1 MASASAGSIFV
12 DLLLQDAK
20 YTQGWQRASNTT
32 KKGTTAISNA
42 VDGATKSFLS
52 LGNSLTAALSVGGIL
67 AVTKNA
73 IDSASA
79 LVDLSDSLGLT
90 TDELQGYQ
98 FGAGLA
104 SVSAETFQ
112 SAIAKLNA
120 KIAEG
125 ELPYRNTG
133 DAIRDIADRVKDAN
147 TNIERAAI
155 VNEAFGAKLGAK
167 LIPYLKNGSA
177 GLEELTKQ
185 AKELGVVIDGET
197 LQRAEA
203 FGDELDRLGQVIKNN
218 FQAGLL
224 DGLVS
229 DSQSLREI
237 YGDQEFV
244 SGIREI
250 GKELG
255 DMLRYVAENK
265 ETFELLA
272 KILAGAYLGAKVGGG
287 RGALI
292 GAAATF
298 GYSALPEAPQTRDE
312 TLNDFQT
319 QAAKFKDLAKSMGIE
334 GAEPAAADTANQKAI
349 EYVKTKKQLTDEQQ
363 RFNQAAKEAEQAYQS
378 TTRYLSDLDRATIAY
393 TKAVADA
400 DLALKSGK
408 ISVDQY
414 NEAMK
419 NINTEFERNK
429 DKTDEWAQQVEAISK
444 RAAEN
449 IQDAFADFLF
459 DPFADGLDGMLKG
472 FIDTI
477 RKMIAQQAAASFLK
491 GLGDDSS
498 GGGGLL
504 GGLIKSVTGA
514 FAGAFA
520 DGGYIPPGQ
529 WGVTGE
535 AGAEITYGGK
545 TGTTVIPM
553 NGSGGGNTYNIDAR
567 GTDEARIMK
576 LEQMLLATTG
586 PGVIERRVQQAQ
598 KRGVPI

>member
-20 YTQGWQRASNTT
+20 YTQGWQRASTTT
-32 KKGTTAISNA
+32 KKGTTAISSA
-42 VDGATKSFLS
+42 VDGATKSLLS
-52 LGNSLTAALSVGGIL
+52 LGGALSSIVISGGIL

-73 IDSASA
+73 IDTASA

-90 TDELQGYQ
+90 TDELQAYQ

-112 SAIAKLNA
+112 TAIAKLNA

-125 ELPYRNTG
+125 DLPYKNTG
-133 DAIRDIADRVKDAN
+133 DALRDIADRVKEAN

-155 VNEAFGAKLGAK
+155 VNEAFGAKLGSK
-167 LIPYLKNGSA
+167 LIPFLKDGSA
-177 GLEELTKQ
+177 GIEELTNQ

-197 LQRAEA
+197 LKRAEA
-203 FGDELDRLGQVIKNN
+203 FGDELDRLGQVIKSN
-218 FQAGLL
+218 FQSGLL
-224 DGLVS
+224 DGLVG

-237 YGDQEFV
+237 YGDQEFI

-255 DMLRYVAENK
+255 DMLAYVAENK

-272 KILAGAYLGAKVGGG
+272 KILAGAYVGGRVGGG

-298 GYSALPEAPQTRDE
+298 GYNALPDAPKSRDE
-312 TLNDFQT
+312 TMNDLQS
-319 QAAKFKDLAKSMGIE
+319 QAAKFRDLARTMGVE
-334 GAEPAAADTANQKAI
+334 GEGPTADAANQKAI

-363 RFNQAAKEAEQAYQS
+363 RYNKALKESEQAYQN
-378 TTRYLSDLDRATIAY
+378 TTRYLSDIDRATIIY
-393 TKAVADA
+393 TKAVENADV
-400 DLALKSGK
+400 ALKAGK

-419 NINTEFERNK
+419 NINKEFEANK
-429 DKTDEWAQQVEAISK
+429 NKTDEWAQQVEAISK

-477 RKMIAQQAAASFLK
+477 RKMVAQQAAASFLK
-491 GLGDDSS
+491 GFGEDSD
-498 GGGGLL
+498 GGGGIL

-520 DGGYIPPGQ
+520 GGGYIPPGQ
-529 WGVTGE
+529 WGITGE
-535 AGAEITYGGK
+535 AGAEVTYGGK

-553 NGSGGGNTYNIDAR
+553 NGMGGGTTYNIDAR
-567 GTDEARIMK
+567 GTDEARIMQ
-576 LEQMLLATTG
+576 LEQMLIATTG
-586 PGVIERRVQQAQ
+586 PGVIERRVQDAQ
-598 KRGVPI
+598 RRGAQL